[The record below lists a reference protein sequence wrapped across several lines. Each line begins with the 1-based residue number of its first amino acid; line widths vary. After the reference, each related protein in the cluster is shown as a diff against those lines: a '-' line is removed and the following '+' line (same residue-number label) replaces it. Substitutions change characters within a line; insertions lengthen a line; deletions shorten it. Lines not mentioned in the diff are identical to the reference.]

1 MLEDAGNLNKPYKKD
16 KCGGFIKDLDSYARK
31 ILVERRK
38 IEMQL
43 EKAIGKLNAA
53 RKKRRGFWGSVL
65 DFCGGFC
72 DAVSP
77 IFPPAKL
84 GAKACEKGLNLMED
98 NIEKWE
104 HNVRLL
110 ERMLEIY
117 SNQAKASVDL
127 VNQAWEGIKKRLHF
141 YTDKHQEFIR
151 RLKQASDAID
161 NEYNFPTPGV
171 LLEYDFERP
180 AISYTPKK
188 SVFNERLK
196 DLRENFS
203 ASLYADLC
211 ADLKDK
217 INAFSYRDRAK
228 ASKERELEKNLEDLT
243 PSFRD
248 KTNAL
253 SGDDLERLAISK
265 EKELE
270 KDLEDLMPSV
280 LGVPSYNES
289 LTLAKNRCVKNC
301 KKALEGFT
309 EKIKEPPNDSN
320 AINEAFNHLKTELER
335 AIDDERLKGL
345 RENFASLCAD
355 LEDKIHHNAL
365 SNDDLERMIAFRER
379 ELEKNLED
387 LVGAS
392 SYDENPND
400 GLDRMAISKEKELE
414 KSLEDLMPSVL
425 SVPSYNESLTLA
437 KNRCVKNCKKALEGF
452 TEKIKEIPNDSNA
465 INEAFDSLETE
476 LERATENLSQKIDP
490 ILERNE
496 NYTQKALEYR
506 EFLESRKK
514 GFIVDEQN
522 PYPEEVRFNEWC
534 LAEFDSVF
542 STIVPLEDLNKTA
555 CAHHALKALQA
566 ALKDN
571 DLGFDATEL
580 EQIAKG
586 FIPRGYLW
594 HFDANVLGNVALVRE
609 ELLLGVKHT
618 KGYSLWTEFLQKQN

>member
-1 MLEDAGNLNKPYKKD
+1 MAEWKTDTEEVKKVVGRCREFKQTLQKD
-16 KCGGFIKDLDSYARK
+16 KCGGFIKDLDSYALK
-31 ILVERRK
+31 IIVERRK

-43 EKAIGKLNAA
+43 EKAIGELNAA
-53 RKKRRGFWGSVL
+53 RKKRKGFWGSVL
-65 DFCGGFC
+65 DFGRDCFNIVGS
-72 DAVSP
+72 V
-77 IFPPAKL
+77 IPPFKL
-84 GAKACEKGLNLMED
+84 GAEACEKGLNLMED

-110 ERMLEIY
+110 EQMLEIY
-117 SNQAKASVDL
+117 SNQAKASADL

-203 ASLYADLC
+203 ASLYADL
-211 ADLKDK
+211 KDN
-217 INAFSYRDRAK
+217 INVFSHRDRAK
-228 ASKERELEKNLEDLT
+228 ASKEREFEKSLEDWMGASSYGEN
-243 PSFRD
+243 PND
-248 KTNAL
+248 E
-253 SGDDLERLAISK
+253 LERMAISK
-265 EKELE
+265 EQELE
-270 KDLEDLMPSV
+270 KSLEDLMPSV

-289 LTLAKNRCVKNC
+289 LTLAKNRCVKSF

-309 EKIKEPPNDSN
+309 EKIKKSPNDSN
-320 AINEAFNHLKTELER
+320 A
-335 AIDDERLKGL
+335 
-345 RENFASLCAD
+345 
-355 LEDKIHHNAL
+355 
-365 SNDDLERMIAFRER
+365 
-379 ELEKNLED
+379 
-387 LVGAS
+387 V
-392 SYDENPND
+392 
-400 GLDRMAISKEKELE
+400 
-414 KSLEDLMPSVL
+414 
-425 SVPSYNESLTLA
+425 
-437 KNRCVKNCKKALEGF
+437 
-452 TEKIKEIPNDSNA
+452 
-465 INEAFDSLETE
+465 NEAFDSLERE
-476 LERATENLSQKIDP
+476 LEIATENLSQKIDP
-490 ILERNE
+490 VLERNE

-506 EFLESRKK
+506 EFLESRKE

-522 PYPEEVRFNEWC
+522 PYPEEVRFNEWR

-542 STIVPLEDLNKTA
+542 SAIVPLEDWSKTA

>member
-1 MLEDAGNLNKPYKKD
+1 MAEWKTDTEEVKKVVRRCRD
-16 KCGGFIKDLDSYARK
+16 FKESLQEKRCGGFIKDLDSYALK

-43 EKAIGKLNAA
+43 EKAIGEL
-53 RKKRRGFWGSVL
+53 KKAIKERSGFWGFLGELGRDFGNAVGSVI
-65 DFCGGFC
+65 
-72 DAVSP
+72 SP
-77 IFPPAKL
+77 VKL
-84 GAKACEKGLNLMED
+84 CAELCEKGLNLMED

-117 SNQAKASVDL
+117 ATQAKASVDL
-127 VNQAWEGIKKRLHF
+127 VNQAWEGVKKRLHF

-180 AISYTPKK
+180 TISYNPKK

-196 DLRENFS
+196 DLREDFS
-203 ASLYADLC
+203 ASLYADL
-211 ADLKDK
+211 KDK
-217 INAFSYRDRAK
+217 INVFSHRDRAK
-228 ASKERELEKNLEDLT
+228 ASKERELENLEDWMGAS
-243 PSFRD
+243 PYD
-248 KTNAL
+248 
-253 SGDDLERLAISK
+253 
-265 EKELE
+265 
-270 KDLEDLMPSV
+270 
-280 LGVPSYNES
+280 ES
-289 LTLAKNRCVKNC
+289 
-301 KKALEGFT
+301 
-309 EKIKEPPNDSN
+309 PND
-320 AINEAFNHLKTELER
+320 E
-335 AIDDERLKGL
+335 
-345 RENFASLCAD
+345 
-355 LEDKIHHNAL
+355 
-365 SNDDLERMIAFRER
+365 
-379 ELEKNLED
+379 
-387 LVGAS
+387 
-392 SYDENPND
+392 
-400 GLDRMAISKEKELE
+400 LDRMASSKEREFE
-414 KSLEDLMPSVL
+414 KNLEDLMPSVL

-452 TEKIKEIPNDSNA
+452 TEKIKEAPNDSNA

-490 ILERNE
+490 VLERNE
-496 NYTQKALEYR
+496 NYAQKALEYR
-506 EFLESRKK
+506 EFLESRKE

-522 PYPEEVRFNEWC
+522 RYPEEVSFNEWR

-542 STIVPLEDLNKTA
+542 SAIVPLEDLNKTA

-594 HFDANVLGNVALVRE
+594 HFDANVLGSVALVRE

>member
-1 MLEDAGNLNKPYKKD
+1 MAEWKTDTEEVKKVVGRCREFKRSLQEE
-16 KCGGFIKDLDSYARK
+16 KCSPFIKDLDSYALK
-31 ILVERRK
+31 IIVERRK

-43 EKAIGKLNAA
+43 EKAIGELKKA
-53 RKKRRGFWGSVL
+53 RKKRKGFWESVL
-65 DFCGGFC
+65 DFCGGVC
-72 DAVSP
+72 DAVST

-84 GAKACEKGLNLMED
+84 GAELCKKGLNLMED

-117 SNQAKASVDL
+117 STQAKASADL
-127 VNQAWEGIKKRLHF
+127 VNQAWEGVKKRLHF

-171 LLEYDFERP
+171 LMEYDFERP
-180 AISYTPKK
+180 TISYTPKK

-196 DLRENFS
+196 DLRENF

-217 INAFSYRDRAK
+217 I
-228 ASKERELEKNLEDLT
+228 
-243 PSFRD
+243 
-248 KTNAL
+248 
-253 SGDDLERLAISK
+253 
-265 EKELE
+265 
-270 KDLEDLMPSV
+270 
-280 LGVPSYNES
+280 
-289 LTLAKNRCVKNC
+289 
-301 KKALEGFT
+301 
-309 EKIKEPPNDSN
+309 
-320 AINEAFNHLKTELER
+320 
-335 AIDDERLKGL
+335 
-345 RENFASLCAD
+345 
-355 LEDKIHHNAL
+355 HHNAL
-365 SNDDLERMIAFRER
+365 SNEELDRLASSKER
-379 ELEKNLED
+379 EF
-387 LVGAS
+387 
-392 SYDENPND
+392 
-400 GLDRMAISKEKELE
+400 E

-437 KNRCVKNCKKALEGF
+437 KKHCVKNCKKVLEDF
-452 TEKIKEIPNDSNA
+452 TEKIKEAPNDSNA
-465 INEAFDSLETE
+465 MNEAFDNLETE
-476 LERATENLSQKIDP
+476 LERATESLSQKIDP

-496 NYTQKALEYR
+496 NYTQKALEYS
-506 EFLESRKK
+506 EFLESRKE
-514 GFIVDEQN
+514 GFIVDGKN
-522 PYPEEVRFNEWC
+522 PYPEEVRFNELR

-542 STIVPLEDLNKTA
+542 SAIAPLEDLNKTA

-571 DLGFDATEL
+571 DLGFDATDL

-618 KGYSLWTEFLQKQN
+618 KGYSL

>member
-1 MLEDAGNLNKPYKKD
+1 MAEWKTDTEEVKKVVE
-16 KCGGFIKDLDSYARK
+16 KCRDFKRSLQEEKCAQFIKNLDSYALK
-31 ILVERRK
+31 IIVEHRK

-53 RKKRRGFWGSVL
+53 KKKRSGFWGSVL
-65 DFCGGFC
+65 DFCGGVC
-72 DAVSP
+72 DAVST

-84 GAKACEKGLNLMED
+84 GAEACEKGLNLMED

-110 ERMLEIY
+110 EQALEIY
-117 SNQAKASVDL
+117 STQTKASVDL
-127 VNQAWEGIKKRLHF
+127 VEGAWESVKKRLHF

-151 RLKQASDAID
+151 RLNYASAAID

-171 LLEYDFERP
+171 LMEYDFERP
-180 AISYTPKK
+180 TFSYSPKK
-188 SVFNERLK
+188 SVFDERLK

-203 ASLYADLC
+203 ASLYADW
-211 ADLKDK
+211 KDR
-217 INAFSYRDRAK
+217 INAFSKKDRAK
-228 ASKERELEKNLEDLT
+228 ASKERELENLEDL
-243 PSFRD
+243 
-248 KTNAL
+248 
-253 SGDDLERLAISK
+253 
-265 EKELE
+265 
-270 KDLEDLMPSV
+270 M
-280 LGVPSYNES
+280 GV
-289 LTLAKNRCVKNC
+289 
-301 KKALEGFT
+301 
-309 EKIKEPPNDSN
+309 
-320 AINEAFNHLKTELER
+320 
-335 AIDDERLKGL
+335 
-345 RENFASLCAD
+345 
-355 LEDKIHHNAL
+355 
-365 SNDDLERMIAFRER
+365 
-379 ELEKNLED
+379 
-387 LVGAS
+387 S

-400 GLDRMAISKEKELE
+400 ELDRMAISKEREFE

-437 KNRCVKNCKKALEGF
+437 KKNCVKNCKKALEGF
-452 TEKIKEIPNDSNA
+452 AEKIKEAPNDPNA
-465 INEAFDSLETE
+465 VNEAFDSLETE

-496 NYTQKALEYR
+496 DYTQKALEYR
-506 EFLESRKK
+506 EFLESRKE
-514 GFIVDEQN
+514 GFIVDEKN
-522 PYPEEVRFNEWC
+522 PYPEEVSFNEWR

-542 STIVPLEDLNKTA
+542 SAIVPLEDLNKTA

-571 DLGFDATEL
+571 DLGFDATDL

>member
-1 MLEDAGNLNKPYKKD
+1 MAEWKTDTEEVKEVVRRCRDFKRSLQEERCL
-16 KCGGFIKDLDSYARK
+16 GFIKDLDSYALK
-31 ILVERRK
+31 IIVECRK

-53 RKKRRGFWGSVL
+53 IKKRKGFWGSIL
-65 DFCGGFC
+65 DFGRDCLNVVGS
-72 DAVSP
+72 V
-77 IFPPAKL
+77 IPPFKL
-84 GAKACEKGLNLMED
+84 GAEACEKGLNLMED

-117 SNQAKASVDL
+117 ATQAKASVDL
-127 VNQAWEGIKKRLHF
+127 VNQAWEGVKKRLHF

-171 LLEYDFERP
+171 LMEYDFERP
-180 AISYTPKK
+180 TISYNPKK

-203 ASLYADLC
+203 ASLYADL
-211 ADLKDK
+211 KDK
-217 INAFSYRDRAK
+217 ISAFSHRERAK
-228 ASKERELEKNLEDLT
+228 VSKERELENLEDW
-243 PSFRD
+243 
-248 KTNAL
+248 
-253 SGDDLERLAISK
+253 
-265 EKELE
+265 
-270 KDLEDLMPSV
+270 M
-280 LGVPSYNES
+280 
-289 LTLAKNRCVKNC
+289 
-301 KKALEGFT
+301 
-309 EKIKEPPNDSN
+309 
-320 AINEAFNHLKTELER
+320 
-335 AIDDERLKGL
+335 
-345 RENFASLCAD
+345 
-355 LEDKIHHNAL
+355 
-365 SNDDLERMIAFRER
+365 
-379 ELEKNLED
+379 
-387 LVGAS
+387 GAS

-400 GLDRMAISKEKELE
+400 GLDRMAISKEREFE

-437 KNRCVKNCKKALEGF
+437 KKHCVKNIKKALEGF
-452 TEKIKEIPNDSNA
+452 TEKIKEAPNDSNA
-465 INEAFDSLETE
+465 INEAFDSLERE
-476 LERATENLSQKIDP
+476 LEIATENLSQKIDP
-490 ILERNE
+490 VLERNE

-506 EFLESRKK
+506 EFLESRKED
-514 GFIVDEQN
+514 FIVDEQN
-522 PYPEEVRFNEWC
+522 PYPDEVKFNALR

-542 STIVPLEDLNKTA
+542 SAIVPLEDLNKTA

-571 DLGFDATEL
+571 DLGFDAADL

-594 HFDANVLGNVALVRE
+594 HFDANVLGNVALVIE

>member
-1 MLEDAGNLNKPYKKD
+1 MAEWKTDTEEVKKVVD
-16 KCGGFIKDLDSYARK
+16 KCREFKRSLQEEKCSPFIKDLDSYALK

-38 IEMQL
+38 TEMQL
-43 EKAIGKLNAA
+43 EKAIGELNKAKSNEDDAKVALRVLQGASVVSWIWPPVRIAA
-53 RKKRRGFWGSVL
+53 AAAIVAAEAVLKFMKEDTEKCKR
-65 DFCGGFC
+65 
-72 DAVSP
+72 
-77 IFPPAKL
+77 
-84 GAKACEKGLNLMED
+84 
-98 NIEKWE
+98 
-104 HNVRLL
+104 NVELL

-117 SNQAKASVDL
+117 SNQAKASADL
-127 VNQAWEGIKKRLHF
+127 VNQAWEGVKKRLHF

-203 ASLYADLC
+203 ASLYADL
-211 ADLKDK
+211 KDK
-217 INAFSYRDRAK
+217 INAFSHRDRAK
-228 ASKERELEKNLEDLT
+228 ASKERE
-243 PSFRD
+243 
-248 KTNAL
+248 
-253 SGDDLERLAISK
+253 G
-265 EKELE
+265 
-270 KDLEDLMPSV
+270 DLM
-280 LGVPSYNES
+280 GADIES
-289 LTLAKNRCVKNC
+289 LTLAKKNCVKNM
-301 KKALEGFT
+301 KEALQGFT
-309 EKIKEPPNDSN
+309 KKIKESPNDLN
-320 AINEAFNHLKTELER
+320 AVNEAFNDLKTELER
-335 AIDDERLKGL
+335 TTDDERLKDL

-355 LEDKIHHNAL
+355 LEDKIYHNAL
-365 SNDDLERMIAFRER
+365 SNEELERVMASKDR

-387 LVGAS
+387 WMGAS
-392 SYDENPND
+392 SYDKNPND
-400 GLDRMAISKEKELE
+400 DLDRMASSKEQEFE

-425 SVPSYNESLTLA
+425 SVLSYNESLTLA
-437 KNRCVKNCKKALEGF
+437 KKNCVKNCKKVLQDF
-452 TEKIKEIPNDSNA
+452 TEKIKEAPNDSNA
-465 INEAFDSLETE
+465 INEAFDNLETE

-490 ILERNE
+490 VLERNE

-506 EFLESRKK
+506 EFLEIRKE

-522 PYPEEVRFNEWC
+522 PYPDEVKFNELR

-542 STIVPLEDLNKTA
+542 STIAPLEDWNKTA

-594 HFDANVLGNVALVRE
+594 HFDANVLGNLALVRE